1 MPERQSITL
10 QYGLLLVIIGGLIT
24 VMLWITTQFSDL
36 RTSIKDKDWELRQ
49 RIVEL
54 EKKLEL
60 HIATTEN
67 KK

>member
-24 VMLWITTQFSDL
+24 IMLWITTQFSDI
-36 RTSIKDKDWELRQ
+36 RTTIKDSGWELRQ